1 MVESKATT
9 PIEAITSSRRQFLQG
24 ALTLGVAFAVAE
36 ATEDILPKK
45 GPLFGYFERIDKKT
59 KEQLLQFSPVTIA
72 HTGGNSISHLEM
84 SKIAGVDFVEA
95 DIKSYQGRLSVTHG
109 ENLKTQLLDIGGRLF
124 GLGSSVPLVAD
135 LVETSISNNQ
145 RLFLDLKEESIDDN
159 NTIARIVEK
168 YGIEDKVV
176 YSGEWMALDGIAQ
189 ITQSGDNLFY
199 SIDNEQLL
207 YRFLD
212 EQKSRHGLGVS
223 LSFILARADIIKALR
238 AHEVSRVFVY
248 GADYSYEIIPVLAA
262 GADGV
267 ITGNLE
273 VLEVWQNQ
281 KFERFWVQ
289 KEITANRAA

>member
-1 MVESKATT
+1 M
-9 PIEAITSSRRQFLQG
+9 
-24 ALTLGVAFAVAE
+24 
-36 ATEDILPKK
+36 
-45 GPLFGYFERIDKKT
+45 
-59 KEQLLQFSPVTIA
+59 
-72 HTGGNSISHLEM
+72 
-84 SKIAGVDFVEA
+84 DFVEA

-248 GADYSYEIIPVLAA
+248 GADYSYEIIPVLEA